1 MKYMNKWKV
10 FALVMI
16 GLLILVAGVSFYH
29 FETLLFKLN
38 EDEKA
43 FAIDSAK
50 NELKEELEGYDYN
63 ITSAEHGRKI
73 STPTGEK
80 KVILVI
86 LNHGNVTFTALV
98 DMDTGEVVR
107 KSNVEYSGWMEE
119 YQNTKYGDSR
129 HWLPQRL
136 FRAGT

>member
-1 MKYMNKWKV
+1 MNKWKA

-29 FETLLFKLN
+29 FETLLFQLN

-50 NELKEELEGYDYN
+50 IGLKEELEGYDYN
-63 ITSAEHGRKI
+63 ITVAEHGRKI
-73 STPTGEK
+73 SASTGDK
-80 KVILVI
+80 KAVIVI
-86 LNHGNVTFTALV
+86 FNRGNVTFTALV

-107 KSNVEYSGWMEE
+107 KSNVEYSGWMAE
-119 YQNTKYGDSR
+119 YKNTKYQNRR
-129 HWLPQRL
+129 HWLYKR
-136 FRAGT
+136 

>member
-1 MKYMNKWKV
+1 MNKWKA

-29 FETLLFKLN
+29 FETLLFQLN

-50 NELKEELEGYDYN
+50 TGLKEELEGYDYN
-63 ITSAEHGRKI
+63 ITTAEHGRKI
-73 STPTGEK
+73 SASTEDK
-80 KVILVI
+80 KTVLVI
-86 LNHGNVTFTALV
+86 FNRGNVTFTALV

-107 KSNVEYSGWMEE
+107 KSNVEYTGWMAE
-119 YQNTKYGDSR
+119 YKNTKYRDSR
-129 HWLPQRL
+129 HWLYKR
-136 FRAGT
+136 

>member
-1 MKYMNKWKV
+1 MNKWKA

-29 FETLLFKLN
+29 FETLIFQLN

-50 NELKEELEGYDYN
+50 TGLKEELEGYDYN
-63 ITSAEHGRKI
+63 ITTAEHGRKI
-73 STPTGEK
+73 SASTGDK
-80 KVILVI
+80 KTVLVI
-86 LNHGNVTFTALV
+86 FNRGNVTFTALV

-107 KSNVEYSGWMEE
+107 KSNVEYSGWMAE
-119 YQNTKYGDSR
+119 YKNTKYRDSR
-129 HWLPQRL
+129 HWLYKR
-136 FRAGT
+136 